1 MPRGLNL
8 AIFTVMLALAQLS
21 QAAPKPA
28 HYDVHARFNAENG
41 DFNADVTVTLPP
53 AELKD
58 PAFLF
63 GGQVTVDSVE
73 VGAGGTSRVDPV
85 DKPLRGLK
93 LVTLQFDKA
102 PTKPVKVRFRYHGSV
117 NADRDEPAFTSS
129 GVELRLE
136 HFWFPVRR
144 DLGLFF
150 TVRAKLEGMP
160 EGVTV
165 VAQNKFVQRGT
176 TLEVNRTVPDNDLPV
191 AGVRGMT
198 KQVTEYL
205 EFYTAIPNDPL
216 ALHMFKHAQGSAEFF
231 AQKFGA
237 LPEPL
242 RVVVTPRS
250 TGGAYARRHWI
261 AISSFPLGA
270 PTPPYDP
277 LTVARTIAHEN
288 YHAWLPAPE
297 GGGENHWIAESLA
310 EYSAI
315 RYLEAGYNET
325 DARGLMTRK
334 IKPALEGGSMLTPDR
349 PSRAA
354 LYQKGPLLLSRLEQR
369 IGRDTLDKILYR
381 PDRPRSTTEFMALL
395 QEAAGDAVAN
405 DFRQQLIQTGLPAD
419 MVTPTRYSVVMSGAI
434 KGELSVMPAT
444 GRERHTT
451 FKFDD
456 RGRGPELDVV
466 SRYDERG
473 TLISYQLKGLNY
485 AKRPLQETFS
495 VADGKARWAAS
506 ADSGEA
512 EANGYYLPNEANAE
526 DMAALARA
534 LLVAKK
540 DLALLPS
547 GSAHIEKKQQIL
559 VHGSPGAPK
568 LAADGGAHQAGAMT
582 VTLYLISGIQLQ
594 PQPIWLDS
602 DLELFA
608 AASTWQSLVRAGFED
623 SLPSLI
629 AEQDKAM
636 SADRTARAS
645 ELRRQPNR
653 PVLIRNARLFD
664 AEKRVMRTGMSLL
677 FEGDRIVSVAPVSQL
692 TAPAN
697 AEVIDATGQTLLPGM
712 WEMHAHLLSEN
723 DGALDLMAGVT
734 SARDLGNNPDAL
746 QLVSEQFDKGSLP
759 GPWVTKAGLIDAR
772 GQFGAPI
779 GTLVSTREEM
789 RAAVNAVADRGYPQV
804 KFYSSLSRELLNVGI
819 ATARDRNLYISGHV
833 PAGMTMREAILA
845 GYQELNHANFWFLN
859 FMPPEVVKVTNTP
872 VRFSA
877 VLEHGHELD
886 LQSTKVRELIALM
899 KRRGT
904 VVDPTLVTFEN
915 MFTGYRGEMARWMA
929 PWVDRLPAAFAR
941 GGRSGGR
948 ATTPE
953 ERATYTKSFTRMKQ
967 MLKLLHE
974 AGVPIV
980 PGTDGS
986 GLLYA
991 RELEIYVEAGIP
1003 SADVLY
1009 MATLGAARV
1018 AKQDRQAGSIVAGKR
1033 ADLVLVDGDP
1043 LERIGDVR
1051 RTKLVIKGGAIYAG
1065 DALAHAAGLGG
1076 TADVSSP

>member
-1 MPRGLNL
+1 MPRGLSL
-8 AIFTVMLALAQLS
+8 AMMIVMLTLAQLA

-63 GGQVTVDSVE
+63 GGQVTVDSVD

-117 NADRDEPAFTSS
+117 NADRDEPAFTPT

-136 HFWFPVRR
+136 HFWLPVRR

-165 VAQNKFVQRGT
+165 VAQNKFIQRGT

-198 KQVTEYL
+198 KQVTEYV

-216 ALHMFKHAQGSAEFF
+216 AMHMFKHAQGSAEFF
-231 AQKFGA
+231 AKQFGP

-242 RVVVTPRS
+242 RVVVTPRLS
-250 TGGAYARRHWI
+250 GGAYARRHWI

-288 YHAWLPAPE
+288 YHAWLAAPE

-315 RYLEAGYNET
+315 RYLEVGYNEA
-325 DARGLMTRK
+325 DAHHLLTRK

-369 IGRDTLDKILYR
+369 IGRDRLDKILYR
-381 PDRPRSTTEFMALL
+381 PDRPRSTPEFMALL
-395 QEAAGDAVAN
+395 QAVAGEAVAN

-419 MVTPTRYSVVMSGAI
+419 LITPTRYSVVMSGAI

-456 RGRGPELDVV
+456 RGRGPELDIV

-473 TLISYQLKGLNY
+473 TLINYQLKGLNY
-485 AKRPLQETFS
+485 ARRPLQETFS
-495 VADGKARWAAS
+495 VADGKARWTAS

-534 LLVAKK
+534 LLIAKK

-547 GSAHIEKKQQIL
+547 GSARIEKKQQL
-559 VHGSPGAPK
+559 TVKAASGS
-568 LAADGGAHQAGAMT
+568 MT
-582 VTLYLISGIQLQ
+582 VTLYLLSGIELQ
-594 PQPIWLDS
+594 PQPLWLDS
-602 DLELFA
+602 DMELFA
-608 AASTWQSLVRAGFED
+608 SASTWQSLVRAGFED
-623 SLPSLI
+623 TLPALI
-629 AEQDKAM
+629 AEQDKTM

-645 ELRRQPNR
+645 ELRRQSNR

-664 AEKRVMRTGMSLL
+664 AEKRVMRTGMSVLV
-677 FEGDRIVSVAPVSQL
+677 EGDRIVSVGPVSQL

-697 AEVIDATGQTLLPGM
+697 AELIDATGQTLLPGM

-746 QLVSEQFDKGSLP
+746 QLLSDQFDNGSLP

-779 GTLVSTREEM
+779 GTLVSTPDEM

-819 ATARDRNLYISGHV
+819 ATARERNLYISGHV
-833 PAGMTMREAILA
+833 PAGMTLREAILA
-845 GYQELNHANFWFLN
+845 GYQEVNHANFWFLN

-877 VLEHGHELD
+877 VLEHGHELN

-899 KRRGT
+899 KQRGI

-974 AGVPIV
+974 AGVPVV
-980 PGTDGS
+980 PGTDGTA
-986 GLLYA
+986 LLYA

-1003 SADVLY
+1003 AADVLY

-1051 RTKLVIKGGAIYAG
+1051 RTKLVIKGGAIYEGA
-1065 DALAHAAGLGG
+1065 ALARAAGLGG
-1076 TADVSSP
+1076 ATAVSP